1 MTENETAKEI
11 VDSALWIHKSLGP
24 GLLEKVYQKLLVA
37 ELTERGINIE
47 EEVSIPFEYRGLKFD
62 EGLRVDLVVED
73 KVIVEL
79 KSVESI
85 APVHLKQ
92 LKTYLVLSN
101 KKLGLL
107 INFGA
112 NYIKDG
118 IKRVVNGLPD

>member
-1 MTENETAKEI
+1 M
-11 VDSALWIHKSLGP
+11 
-24 GLLEKVYQKLLVA
+24 
-37 ELTERGINIE
+37 
-47 EEVSIPFEYRGLKFD
+47 KFD
-62 EGLRVDLVVED
+62 EGFRADLVVED
-73 KVIVEL
+73 MVLVEL

-101 KKLGLL
+101 IKLGLL